1 MASTKIGNLSGEL
14 AKQFKIYSNEIADE
28 VNAKSL
34 ELAKSAVKKL
44 KETSPKDT
52 GFYSKAWKIK
62 TKTYVYRKNQVHT
75 IHNTTRHS
83 HLLEKGHALRG
94 GGRAKAKPHIAPVE
108 KEIIEEFVDAVE
120 QIIKSGGT

>member
-1 MASTKIGNLSGEL
+1 MANVKIGNISSEIIKEL
-14 AKQFKIYSNEIADE
+14 KLYSDDVSDRLNE
-28 VNAKSL
+28 KSL

-62 TKTYVYRKNQVHT
+62 TKTYVYRKNQIHT
-75 IHNTTRHS
+75 IHNTTSHS
-83 HLLEKGHALRG
+83 HLLENGHALRG

-108 KEIIEEFVDAVE
+108 KEIVAEFVDAVE
-120 QIIKSGGT
+120 QIIKNGGN

>member
-52 GFYSKAWKIK
+52 GFYSKSWKIQ

-108 KEIIEEFVDAVE
+108 KEIIAEFVDAVE
-120 QIIKSGGT
+120 QIIKSGGN

>member
-28 VNAKSL
+28 VNVKSL

-120 QIIKSGGT
+120 QIIKNGGN

>member
-34 ELAKSAVKKL
+34 ELAKNAVKKL

-62 TKTYVYRKNQVHT
+62 TKTYVHRKNQVHT

-108 KEIIEEFVDAVE
+108 KEIIAEFVDAVE
-120 QIIKSGGT
+120 QIIKSGGN

>member
-1 MASTKIGNLSGEL
+1 MANVKIGNLSGEL

>member
-120 QIIKSGGT
+120 QIIKNGGN

>member
-108 KEIIEEFVDAVE
+108 KEIIAEFVDAVE
-120 QIIKSGGT
+120 QIIKSGGN